1 MCACL
6 LKFGEL
12 FWLCVQHGLRTAK
25 LKHQKEYS
33 SRKYERTAFAT
44 KDNDVMVFDS
54 GQGIFRCGR
63 FGDELSVLQTKE
75 GAV

>member
-1 MCACL
+1 MLVSSNLASCSGFAYNM
-6 LKFGEL
+6 
-12 FWLCVQHGLRTAK
+12 TAK
-25 LKHQKEYS
+25 LKNQKEYS

-54 GQGIFRCGR
+54 GQGIFRGGR